1 MALYKAKKEFKDL
14 ENKYFGIHKVNNLLQ
29 GGTIEITD
37 RNLIPSDVMKALD
50 EIKPK
55 KSKSKKEKS

>member
-1 MALYKAKKEFKDL
+1 MLYKATKEFKDL
-14 ENKYFGIHKVNNLLQ
+14 ENKYFGIHKVNSLLK

-37 RNLIPSDVMKALD
+37 RNLIPSDVMKTLD

>member
-1 MALYKAKKEFKDL
+1 MLYKATKEFKDL
-14 ENKYFGIHKVNNLLQ
+14 ENKYFGIHKVNSLLS

-37 RNLIPSDVMKALD
+37 RNLVPSNVMKTLE

-55 KSKSKKEKS
+55 KSKAKKENK

>member
-1 MALYKAKKEFKDL
+1 MKDL

-37 RNLIPSDVMKALD
+37 RNLIPSDVMKTLD

-55 KSKSKKEKS
+55 TSKSKKEKK